1 MENVARE
8 IKDLYTPVIATISL
22 VEQLTFSEKR
32 FWIKLPRNQK
42 LNHQPGQ
49 FVEVSIFGFGEA
61 PISISSSPTRA
72 PGFELTVR
80 RTGRLTE
87 KMHQL
92 GVGSQIGIRGP
103 FGNGFDVQR
112 FKGKDM
118 LFIAG
123 GIGLAP
129 LKSLIEYTLDKRHD
143 FNRLIILYGAKNPSE
158 ILYPQEINEWTYRDD
173 VEMHITVDRPD
184 AQWKGNV
191 GVITTLIPPLE
202 LDLENTIATVV
213 GPPVMYKFVLMALKA
228 KRLPDANIYMSLE
241 RRMKCGVGK
250 CGHCQINDSYVCQ
263 EGPVYPYTRIKELKE
278 AI

>member
-263 EGPVYPYTRIKELKE
+263 EGPVYPFTRIKELKE

>member
-1 MENVARE
+1 MENVAQKS
-8 IKDLYTPVIATISL
+8 KDLYTPVIATITQ
-22 VEQLTFSEKR
+22 VETLTLSEKR

-61 PISISSSPTRA
+61 PISISSSPTRSH
-72 PGFELTVR
+72 GFELTVR
-80 RTGRLTE
+80 RAGRLTD
-87 KMHQL
+87 KMHRL
-92 GVGSQIGIRGP
+92 EAGSQIGIRGP
-103 FGNGFDVQR
+103 FGHGFDVNL
-112 FKGKDM
+112 FKGKDI
-118 LFIAG
+118 LFVAG

-129 LKSLIEYTLDKRHD
+129 LKSLIEYTMDKRED
-143 FNRLIILYGAKNPSE
+143 YGRLIILYGAKNPKE
-158 ILYPQEINEWTYRDD
+158 ILYPAEIEEWSKRDD
-173 VEMHITVDRPD
+173 VEFHITVDRPD
-184 AQWKGNV
+184 EQWQGNV
-191 GVITTLIPPLE
+191 GVITTLIPPLN
-202 LDLENTIATVV
+202 LDLDNTIATIV

-263 EGPVYPYTRIKELKE
+263 EGPVYSYTRIKELKE